1 MPTMWSTAQ
10 NPSVPPQW
18 KLGVVFAVLGAIAS
32 SAHAQSIATL
42 KGRVTDA
49 SGAIVRGATIT
60 VRAEDTGVLRST
72 TSDATGEY
80 QFAFLPVGAYQLDI
94 QAAGF
99 GAQVLPRL
107 VVEVGRTIVQDFQLQ
122 IGDLTEMIE
131 VVSDVPLIERSITL
145 GQIIDQRT
153 LQDIPLNGRQLLQLA
168 LLVPGSI
175 TPPQNGFLTTPS
187 RAQGSQGLNTAG
199 NREDTANFQVNG
211 VTLNDLNNNILVFQP
226 PLDAVQEFRIDN
238 GSVSAEEGRN
248 SGASLNIVTR
258 SGTNQFHGGVSAYF
272 RDQALDARNL
282 FSPTAEAPFGRQQF
296 GGYGAG
302 PLTRNRTFFFVTYE
316 GLRQQQG
323 LPVNT
328 VVLSDAQRAA
338 ITDPVIRNVSALIP
352 RPTTIDERGV
362 ARYVGTADAPVETDR
377 FAADVAHHFSAID
390 RLHVFYAVQRD
401 WRLEPLELGN
411 TIPAFGD
418 VRSGRRQLFTSEY
431 TRIAGPRWVNQTR
444 AGFSRI
450 AFDAQPN
457 APLNPL
463 DYGLDTRGHAT
474 PALPIFNV
482 AGAFNLGG
490 PPNLPQARTDTTV
503 LVSDDVSVTAGRH
516 AIKFG
521 GEYRRFTY
529 NAWFLDA
536 GMLNFPNVAA
546 FLSGTANAF
555 SLILGDRAA
564 HITQD
569 AFGAFFQDSVQ
580 IAPSLTLDLGLRY
593 EWNITPTER
602 DDRFVVFDASTASLR
617 RVSDGSDVY
626 RQNADN
632 IEPRIGVAWDVS
644 GDGRTLVRAAY
655 AVTVE
660 QPMVNAVANL
670 TANPPMGTPLTL
682 TGSVPVDTAFAVA
695 ATGGLSPITVDPA
708 YQNAITLGWN
718 VNLQREVARGTSVM
732 LGYVGA
738 RAADLRLTRNINQ
751 PIGGTRPYPRL
762 SLQSPIL
769 PGTALGNITQVESS
783 GRSSYR
789 ALWTSVTRRLS
800 RGLQFSSAYTWSRSR
815 DTNSLSSPPT
825 SITVQNGYDIEDSWG
840 PSDFDARHRF
850 VLRGVYELPLGTHAI
865 LKNWQVAAIL
875 QLQSGSPL
883 NIVTSNSTLTGVANT
898 VRPDVTGPIRIIGA
912 TDQWFDTSVFV
923 PVNGF
928 GNLGRNEVVGP
939 GFETLD
945 VSVSKAIPLTS
956 RARMQLQADVFN
968 VLNHPN
974 LGQPGRIVGSPN
986 FGVITNTRFPPGDS
1000 GSSRQIQLGLRLLF

>member
-80 QFAFLPVGAYQLDI
+80 QFTFLPVGAYQLDI

-258 SGTNQFHGGVSAYF
+258 SGTNHFHGGVSAYF
-272 RDQALDARNL
+272 RDQVLDARNL
-282 FSPTAEAPFGRQQF
+282 FTPTEAPFERQQL

-302 PLTRNRTFFFVTYE
+302 PLARNRTFFFVTYE

-323 LPVNT
+323 LPVNS

-352 RPTTIDERGV
+352 RPTGVDERGV
-362 ARYVGTADAPVETDR
+362 ARYLGTADAPVETDR
-377 FAADVAHHFSAID
+377 FAADLAHNFSATD
-390 RLHVFYAVQRD
+390 RLHAFYALQRD
-401 WRLEPLELGN
+401 WRVEPLELGN
-411 TIPAFGD
+411 TIPGFGD
-418 VRSGRRQLFTSEY
+418 IRSGRRQLLTFEY
-431 TRIAGPRWVNQTR
+431 TRTAGPRWVNQVR

-450 AFDAQPN
+450 AFESHPN
-457 APLNPL
+457 ATSKPAE
-463 DYGLDTRGHAT
+463 YQLDTGRHAI
-474 PALPIFNV
+474 PGLPVFNV
-482 AGAFNLGG
+482 AGAFNFGG
-490 PPNLPQARTDTTV
+490 PANFPQGRTDTTV
-503 LVSDDVSVTAGRH
+503 FFSDDVSVTMGKH
-516 AIKFG
+516 AIRTG
-521 GEYRRFTY
+521 GEYRRFVY
-529 NAWFLDA
+529 NAYLYDA
-536 GMLNFPNVAA
+536 GTLNFPSVAA
-546 FLSGTANAF
+546 FTSGTANSF

-564 HITQD
+564 YITQD
-569 AFGAFFQDSVQ
+569 ALGAFFQDSIRVT
-580 IAPSLTLDLGLRY
+580 PSLTLDLGLRY

-602 DDRFVVFDASTASLR
+602 DDRFVVFDAPTASLQG
-617 RVSDGSDVY
+617 VSDGSDVY
-626 RQNADN
+626 RQNDDN
-632 IEPRIGVAWDVS
+632 IEPRIGLAWDPS
-644 GDGRTLVRAAY
+644 RDGRTLVRAAY

-660 QPMVNAVANL
+660 QPLVNAVANL

-682 TGSVPVDTAFAVA
+682 TGSVPVDMAFSLA
-695 ATGGLSPITVDPA
+695 ASGGGLSPITVDPA
-708 YQNAITLGWN
+708 YRNAITQRWN

-732 LGYVGA
+732 IGYVGA
-738 RAADLRLTRNINQ
+738 RGGQLRLTRNINQ
-751 PIGGTRPYPRL
+751 PINGTRPYQRL
-762 SLQSPIL
+762 SLESSIL
-769 PGTALGNITQVESS
+769 PGTPLGNITQVESS
-783 GRSSYR
+783 GKSTYR

-800 RGLQFSSAYTWSRSR
+800 SGLQFSGAYTWSRSL

-825 SITVQNGYDIEDSWG
+825 SITVQNSYDIADSWG

-850 VLRGVYELPLGTHAI
+850 VLRGVFALPLGTHAI
-865 LKNWQVAAIL
+865 LTNWQVAAIL

-883 NIVTSNSTLTGVANT
+883 NIVTSNSSLTGVANT
-898 VRPDVTGPIRIIGA
+898 VRPDVTGPIRVIG
-912 TDQWFDTSVFV
+912 DVNQWFDTSVFV
-923 PVNGF
+923 PVSGF
-928 GNLGRNEVVGP
+928 GNLGRNAVVGP

-945 VSVSKAIPLTS
+945 VSISKAIPMTS
-956 RARMQLQADVFN
+956 RARIQLQADVFN

-974 LGQPGRIVGSPN
+974 LGQPGRIAGSPN

-1000 GSSRQIQLGLRLLF
+1000 GSSRQIQLGFKLLF